1 MGSIGKK
8 LKKVVKK
15 IGKVG
20 KKILP
25 IALPL
30 AAMYFGGPMM
40 AGKLGGTSAGA
51 GLFGKA
57 ATGALASAAP
67 GSLMAS
73 GMVGLPGAAASSGW
87 LGAGGLFA
95 PMKGKLATGL
105 MSALKNPLSQKGLMT
120 YGALGGGLLGAFGSK
135 SDKRQGGGGGSN
147 MAQPMY
153 NSWLRDGMAA
163 GYSID
168 EINDMYAPYGEMYGG
183 GYSTKSSSDHPTIG
197 VSDQF
202 PGTNYQHQ
210 LYRYADGGRI
220 GLAGGGGAYESWKDF
235 VEPLMIEFPELEGM
249 SNEEQVEFLRGKGMI
264 RDDAYA
270 TGGRTGYNQGDLVQ
284 MASAPDPMAE
294 RMDTLE
300 NMALEHY
307 GKSLN
312 QLSPKEIEILEF
324 NLNEMNQNDFF
335 NTGGRVHKNIGGI
348 MNAPALTTP
357 GQPMMPPQGTQWDG
371 RQGGFMPMGA
381 KPQADDVPAM
391 LSKDEFVMTRDAVKN
406 MGDGDANIGAQRMYD
421 LMNNLEARA

>member
-1 MGSIGKK
+1 MGSVGKK
-8 LKKVVKK
+8 LGKVFKKVAKA
-15 IGKVG
+15 GKQ
-20 KKILP
+20 I
-25 IALPL
+25 LPL
-30 AAMYFGGPMM
+30 ALPVIAMMAGGPMM
-40 AGKLGGTSAGA
+40 ANAMGGTMGATGGGGIMSSLLGKAAVAGTTLPGMAGGFIPASA
-51 GLFGKA
+51 GLFGTA
-57 ATGALASAAP
+57 
-67 GSLMAS
+67 
-73 GMVGLPGAAASSGW
+73 
-87 LGAGGLFA
+87 
-95 PMKGKLATGL
+95 GKLALGKGTLAKGIG
-105 MSALKNPLSQKGLMT
+105 AFLKNPQSLLGSQKGLMAL
-120 YGALGGGLLGAFGSK
+120 GALGGGLLGSK
-135 SDKRQGGGGGSN
+135 QEERGGGKGPN

-153 NSWLRDGMAA
+153 NSWARDARNA
-163 GYSID
+163 GYSLD
-168 EINDMYAPYGEMYGG
+168 EFNDMYAPYGELYGG
-183 GYSTKSSSDHPTIG
+183 DYTTKSPSDYG
-197 VSDQF
+197 VSTGVRDQF
-202 PGTNYQHQ
+202 PGTNYPHRT
-210 LYRYADGGRI
+210 YTYANGGRI

-307 GKSLN
+307 GKSLD

-371 RQGGFMPMGA
+371 RAGA
-381 KPQADDVPAM
+381 FIIPPIF
-391 LSKDEFVMTRDAVKN
+391 LCTRPPVLKKSF
-406 MGDGDANIGAQRMYD
+406 
-421 LMNNLEARA
+421 